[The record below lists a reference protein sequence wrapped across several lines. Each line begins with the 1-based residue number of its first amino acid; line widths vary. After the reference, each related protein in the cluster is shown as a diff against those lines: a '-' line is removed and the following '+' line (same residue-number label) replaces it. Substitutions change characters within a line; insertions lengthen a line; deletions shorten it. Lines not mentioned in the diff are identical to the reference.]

1 MIPNSQKVPSDPQKQ
16 GSGHQKQGVDPQKR
30 GSWTP
35 KIMTTGRWMCRKCL
49 NYVAPETRVCRCCGG
64 ESFTVEWDENALSA
78 AHLREQE
85 REEEREKRV
94 NPL

>member
-1 MIPNSQKVPSDPQKQ
+1 MIPNSQKVPS
-16 GSGHQKQGVDPQKR
+16 DPQKR

-64 ESFTVEWDENALSA
+64 ESFTIEWDEKALSA
-78 AHLREQE
+78 AHLRELE
-85 REEEREKRV
+85 REEKREKRV
-94 NPL
+94 NPA

>member
-49 NYVAPETRVCRCCGG
+49 NYVPAEAKVCGCCGG
-64 ESFTVEWDENALSA
+64 ESFTVEWDAKALSEA
-78 AHLREQE
+78 FQRDAE
-85 REEEREKRV
+85 RIKTQMERG
-94 NPL
+94 